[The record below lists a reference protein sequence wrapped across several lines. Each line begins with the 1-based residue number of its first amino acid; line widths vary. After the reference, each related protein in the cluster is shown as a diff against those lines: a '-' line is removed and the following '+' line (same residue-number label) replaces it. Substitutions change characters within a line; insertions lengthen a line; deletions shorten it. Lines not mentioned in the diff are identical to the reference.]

1 MAVVKIPQVRRDERI
16 GSVFNDLFRVIN
28 STECADDNVIE
39 WDFGDTN
46 FFHPFF
52 LAPLSI
58 YKNRC
63 GKRIAC
69 TNISNDLSNYFSLIN
84 FDGIKRIEETDDLR
98 QQLQPYVRKTYTPIC
113 KFSLHNERVADDLQ
127 SIVQAIIRQQSNYSD
142 NINTPLSYLLGELV
156 CNISQHSQSEYGY
169 LYSQFLKREQVI
181 DLCIADDGITI
192 YGSYVRTKRYL
203 DRIGDNEAT
212 ALFLANNG
220 FSTKNR
226 PMSESRGFGLS
237 TTRKLLVE
245 GMKGAFFELSGGAFY
260 RYESGKEN
268 YVLLPK
274 SLYWE
279 GTIILLRIPVS
290 VEKDFNFY
298 NYIE

>member
-1 MAVVKIPQVRRDERI
+1 MAVVKIPQVRKDERI

-28 STECADDNVIE
+28 NTECADDNAIE
-39 WDFGDTN
+39 WDFGGTD

-63 GKRIAC
+63 GKRIIC
-69 TNISNDLSNYFSLIN
+69 TNISKDLSNYFSLIN
-84 FDGIKRIEETDDLR
+84 FDGIKRIEETDNLR
-98 QQLQPYVRKTYTPIC
+98 QQLQPYVSKTYTPIC

-203 DRIGDNEAT
+203 DKIGDNEAA
-212 ALFLANNG
+212 ALYLANNG
-220 FSTKNR
+220 YSTKNR

-260 RYESGKEN
+260 RYESNKEN

-279 GTIILLRIPVS
+279 GTVILLRIPVTVGS
-290 VEKDFNFY
+290 DFNFY